1 MGTETRLKINVFLGL
16 VLLYFATPALL
27 PGYEIFI
34 YRPLFEKDA
43 LSRQGKIIVH
53 GDFFGQFQTPSTFP
67 SFNDLSGGPDRW
79 NYGFRTYVF
88 LTDTTRFLAQLVTHD
103 DTTDRT
109 KFDWH
114 FSLRQAVARNIVL
127 ILGHDSDH
135 DSDHLSIQNGMG
147 FYTNRNYIGVGLP
160 FEGKGFYIEP
170 FTWFFHH
177 TNQRSHLDLSGN
189 KLRQE
194 FGLRMGASPQEK
206 ATLSF
211 QIVFQTEPYFSL
223 GQAYLIDF
231 VVRIEMTKWLQLAF
245 GASLWR
251 DIGASRLGNQ
261 KQFYKY
267 IWGIAV
273 PF

>member
-1 MGTETRLKINVFLGL
+1 MNLRTRRKITFVSILSVFCL
-16 VLLYFATPALL
+16 AAPAVSQA
-27 PGYEIFI
+27 YEIFI
-34 YRPLFEKDA
+34 YRPLFSKDA
-43 LSRQGKIIVH
+43 VSRQGKIVVH
-53 GDFFGQFQTPSTFP
+53 GDFFGQFQNPSTFP
-67 SFNDLSGGPDRW
+67 SFNDLTGGPDRW
-79 NYGFRTYVF
+79 NYGFRTYIF

-114 FSLRQAVARNIVL
+114 FSLRQEVARNIVL

-135 DSDHLSIQNGMG
+135 DSDHLSLQNGMG

-160 FEGKGFYIEP
+160 FEGKGFSIEP

-189 KLRQE
+189 RLRQE
-194 FGLRMGASPQEK
+194 FGLRVGASLQEK

-223 GQAYLIDF
+223 GQAYLMDGLIR
-231 VVRIEMTKWLQLAF
+231 VEMAKWLQLAF
-245 GASLWR
+245 GASLWS
-251 DIGASRLGNQ
+251 DVEASRLGNQ
-261 KQFYKY
+261 KQFYKF